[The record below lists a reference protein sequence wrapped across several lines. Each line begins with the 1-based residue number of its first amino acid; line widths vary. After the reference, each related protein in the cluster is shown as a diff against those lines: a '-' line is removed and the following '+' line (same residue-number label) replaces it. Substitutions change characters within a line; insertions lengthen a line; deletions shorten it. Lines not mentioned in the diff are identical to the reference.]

1 MDSIEAARAAASWR
15 APEKSTIS
23 FGTSGKPNAGETPVI
38 EPPKTETQRLSKEDI
53 KKFADLF
60 KYEFGGTSLPPDR
73 SMDSVEASR
82 ANIKWTTPAETPAVV
97 KDAEKITNKDEV
109 KKTIEDTKKA
119 EERQKEETRKQID
132 DAQKTIE
139 QKKVTDQQI
148 QKAEEGRGGGEGKT
162 EPPVDITKPIIAA
175 AAGGLGGLPFGS
187 DLAYEELPFKKDV
200 MQSGIQNWD
209 LLMKHIYGKYAGTVS
224 K

>member
-1 MDSIEAARAAASWR
+1 MDSVEAARAAASWR
-15 APEKSTIS
+15 APEKATVS
-23 FGTSGKPNAGETPVI
+23 FGTSGKPAGSEAPAM
-38 EPPKTETQRLSKEDI
+38 EAPKTETQRPSKEDI

-60 KYEFGGTSLPPDR
+60 KYEVGGTSLPPDR

-82 ANIKWTTPAETPAVV
+82 ANIKWTTPAQAPVVV
-97 KDAEKITNKDEV
+97 KDVENITNKAEAN
-109 KKTIEDTKKA
+109 KNIEDTKKA
-119 EERQKEETRKQID
+119 EERQKEETRKNID
-132 DAQKTIE
+132 DAQKAIE
-139 QKKVTDQQI
+139 QEKVIDQQI

-162 EPPVDITKPIIAA
+162 EPPVDITKPSIAA
-175 AAGGLGGLPFGS
+175 AAGGLGGWPFAS
-187 DLAYEELPFKKDV
+187 DFGYEGIPFKKEA